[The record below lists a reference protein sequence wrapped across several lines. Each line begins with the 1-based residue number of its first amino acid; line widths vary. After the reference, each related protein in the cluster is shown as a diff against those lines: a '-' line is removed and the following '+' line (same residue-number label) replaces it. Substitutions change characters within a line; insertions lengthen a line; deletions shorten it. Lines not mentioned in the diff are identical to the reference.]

1 MLMGLTKRLLYMD
14 TRRGCWSKRSPTPLE
29 KQKHFFSLYGGP
41 FCYYFSIGRALCYV
55 FLLMR
60 DFFHCMEA
68 FLLLFLYLGSFFA
81 TSFSWCGAFFTM
93 WGPFSLIFSPCG
105 GTFLSSYG
113 DFIFLCFFYGLAPS
127 PHDFFEGACY
137 YVTFIPCPPRSL
149 TAAR

>member
-1 MLMGLTKRLLYMD
+1 MCNGPNQKTIVHGH
-14 TRRGCWSKRSPTPLE
+14 TQGE

-41 FCYYFSIGRALCYV
+41 FCSYFSIWRALCYV

-68 FLLLFLYLGSFFA
+68 FLLLFLYVGGFFA
-81 TSFSWCGAFFTM
+81 TSSSWCGAFFTM
-93 WGPFSLIFSPCG
+93 WGPFLLIFSPCG
-105 GTFLSSYG
+105 GTFCLHRGFYVFMFFFMG
-113 DFIFLCFFYGLAPS
+113 LPLPPMIFF
-127 PHDFFEGACY
+127 DGACY

>member
-1 MLMGLTKRLLYMD
+1 MGLTKRLLYMD
-14 TRRGCWSKRSPTPLE
+14 TRRGCWSKRSATPLE

-41 FCYYFSIGRALCYV
+41 FCYYFSMGRALCYV

-68 FLLLFLYLGSFFA
+68 FLLLFLYVGGFFA
-81 TSFSWCGAFFTM
+81 TSSSWCGTFFTM
-93 WGPFSLIFSPCG
+93 WGPFLLIFFSMWG
-105 GTFLSSYG
+105 AFFVFIG
-113 DFIFLCFFYGLAPS
+113 DFMSLWFFLCACPFP
-127 PHDFFEGACY
+127 PMIFFEGACY